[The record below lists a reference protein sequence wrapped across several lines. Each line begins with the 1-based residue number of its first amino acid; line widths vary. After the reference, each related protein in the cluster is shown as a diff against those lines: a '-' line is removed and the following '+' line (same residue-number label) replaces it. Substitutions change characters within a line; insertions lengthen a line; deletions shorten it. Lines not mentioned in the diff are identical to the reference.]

1 MNDKTRVSFW
11 KLMWLFIKVTIF
23 SFGGG
28 NAIFPMIK
36 SYCVDRY
43 QWLTNEDIDDIL
55 IVTNLLPGPSGV
67 EAMTYIAY
75 LLLKSKWKSALLT
88 FFALLP
94 HTIIFFI
101 LFYLGNKFI
110 PTQYLKV
117 IYVAVI
123 PVIIIL
129 LIQMSIRYIKVENK
143 QFSIFLHW
151 IILIITVGFTVFV
164 PVPYSVPIIVIAF
177 FFLLLLIYELV
188 RRKKKKGDQ

>member
-1 MNDKTRVSFW
+1 MNDKIKPSFW
-11 KLMWLFIKVTIF
+11 KLMWLFIRVTLF

-55 IVTNLLPGPSGV
+55 IVTNLLPGPSAV

-75 LLLKSKWKSALLT
+75 LLLKSKWRAALLT

-94 HTIIFFI
+94 HTILFFI
-101 LFYLGNKFI
+101 IFYLSRFI
-110 PTQYLKV
+110 PNQYLKV

-123 PVIIIL
+123 PVIIVL
-129 LIQMSIRYIKVENK
+129 LIQMSIRYLKVENK
-143 QFSIFLHW
+143 EFSIFLHW
-151 IILIITVGFTVFV
+151 IIFIITIAFTVFV
-164 PVPYSVPIIVIAF
+164 PVPYSVPIFVIAF
-177 FFLLLLIYELV
+177 FFLVLVIYQWIK
-188 RRKKKKGDQ
+188 RRKEKK